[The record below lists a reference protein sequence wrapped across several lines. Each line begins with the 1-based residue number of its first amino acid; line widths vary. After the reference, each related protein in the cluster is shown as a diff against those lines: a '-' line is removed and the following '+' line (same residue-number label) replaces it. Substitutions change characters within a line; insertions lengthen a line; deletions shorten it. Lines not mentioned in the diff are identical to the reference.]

1 MDLKKTLLQ
10 LSDVTHGRISSAQTF
25 SDFLAYSALR
35 LSIRTDPVHRKER
48 SERLRRLEANYEES
62 ELQEF
67 LAELTVICEAVKHNV
82 DVGDWADLF
91 ADAYMEVRARN
102 ENLKQEFTP
111 KGVAALMSRFVFR
124 DNCSLPEKGY
134 FTLSDHA
141 CGSGTL
147 LLSSAEYLN
156 LMGFNPSAQ
165 LVIQAVDLDIRCV
178 HMAYLN
184 LSLYG
189 IPAVVIR
196 GNTITVEEYDRWYT
210 PTYLLGRWIWKE
222 PMLFG
227 VGGAADNEQLKLLDD
242 PIYRA
247 FMLLFQRKRPP
258 SETEQNGHKSD
269 NVP

>member
-1 MDLKKTLLQ
+1 MDLKKTLLR
-10 LSDVTHGRISSAQTF
+10 LSDVTHGRISSSQTF

-35 LSIRTDPVHRKER
+35 LSIRTDPVHCKER

-62 ELQEF
+62 ELREF

-124 DNCSLPEKGY
+124 DNCALPEKGY

-147 LLSSAEYLN
+147 LLSSAEYIVNLCQELIYKSQRFWYVALFNNDMHTVREEHLN
-156 LMGFNPSAQ
+156 
-165 LVIQAVDLDIRCV
+165 ILDAIIRHDAEAAAAACKKHISV
-178 HMAYLN
+178 SKV
-184 LSLYG
+184 LSIL
-189 IPAVVIR
+189 
-196 GNTITVEEYDRWYT
+196 
-210 PTYLLGRWIWKE
+210 
-222 PMLFG
+222 
-227 VGGAADNEQLKLLDD
+227 
-242 PIYRA
+242 
-247 FMLLFQRKRPP
+247 
-258 SETEQNGHKSD
+258 SD
-269 NVP
+269 

>member
-1 MDLKKTLLQ
+1 MDLKKTLLR
-10 LSDVTHGRISSAQTF
+10 LSDVTHGRISSSQTF

-35 LSIRTDPVHRKER
+35 LSIRTDPVHCKER

-62 ELQEF
+62 ELREF

-124 DNCSLPEKGY
+124 DNCALPEKGY

-147 LLSSAEYLN
+147 LLRSEPFCTPHLWPQMRKTGDYRLSGN
-156 LMGFNPSAQ
+156 LLFCLLVAPAPKPLFRRISFCSCAPFRRFSLPPSA
-165 LVIQAVDLDIRCV
+165 DI
-178 HMAYLN
+178 
-184 LSLYG
+184 
-189 IPAVVIR
+189 
-196 GNTITVEEYDRWYT
+196 
-210 PTYLLGRWIWKE
+210 
-222 PMLFG
+222 F
-227 VGGAADNEQLKLLDD
+227 
-242 PIYRA
+242 
-247 FMLLFQRKRPP
+247 RKRRGWFT
-258 SETEQNGHKSD
+258 SMVANWFVDGNGIFQKS
-269 NVP
+269 VRLVEP